1 MEGMFFLAIPAGAAP
16 ENAKGIPRQP
26 RRLEWSGS

>member
-16 ENAKGIPRQP
+16 KDANGIPWQP
-26 RRLEWSGS
+26 RRLESSGN